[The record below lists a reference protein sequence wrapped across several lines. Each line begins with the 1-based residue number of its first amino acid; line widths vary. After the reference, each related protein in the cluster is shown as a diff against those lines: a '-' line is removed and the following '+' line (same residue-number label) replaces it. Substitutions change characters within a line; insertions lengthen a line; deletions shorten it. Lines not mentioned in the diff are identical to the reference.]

1 MKLLKIYPL
10 LLLLSVC
17 LHGENLIKNPNFTA
31 WGTTSPSSWT
41 DRSKQVYQQLSGGGG
56 LEVEIIKSKGSFGE
70 ILQKIQTEPGRKY
83 RLSGEVRGSSS
94 GLSLLQ
100 VKRYGGGSEINRIS
114 TKRNAGEDW
123 LAVELTFDTEGVE
136 YIEVLLR
143 WRQQSENLGSVAG
156 FRKLSLEAL
165 PVSY

>member
-1 MKLLKIYPL
+1 M
-10 LLLLSVC
+10 
-17 LHGENLIKNPNFTA
+17 
-31 WGTTSPSSWT
+31 
-41 DRSKQVYQQLSGGGG
+41 
-56 LEVEIIKSKGSFGE
+56 EIIKSKGNFGE

-100 VKRYGGGSEINRIS
+100 VKRYGGGAEINRIS

-156 FRKLSLEAL
+156 FRKLRLEAL